1 MVITDDAGIL
11 HTHFSWSSVFQIMRS
26 ETQNC
31 HSKVWQHFSV
41 SSCSDS
47 MSTPSPHLCVLKRE
61 EGESYGFHLRVERGH
76 QGHIIRNVV
85 SGGVAGRSGLKDGD
99 RLLEVNNCFVDDVLH
114 SEVKW
119 PPCIIELSEASPKNW
134 WESNS
139 NYCISLFMNQ
149 VARKITLSRH
159 QLCLLVLDGE
169 KYEQAVSRGEDL
181 RGLVMAYKCEGC
193 KPPRLCH
200 IIRDPVTG
208 LGINFT
214 PMEGNH
220 EFKVRD

>member
-1 MVITDDAGIL
+1 
-11 HTHFSWSSVFQIMRS
+11 
-26 ETQNC
+26 
-31 HSKVWQHFSV
+31 
-41 SSCSDS
+41 
-47 MSTPSPHLCVLKRE
+47 
-61 EGESYGFHLRVERGH
+61 
-76 QGHIIRNVV
+76 
-85 SGGVAGRSGLKDGD
+85 
-99 RLLEVNNCFVDDVLH
+99 
-114 SEVKW
+114 
-119 PPCIIELSEASPKNW
+119 
-134 WESNS
+134 
-139 NYCISLFMNQ
+139 MNQ

-159 QLCLLVLDGE
+159 QLCLLVLDGK

-181 RGLVMAYKCEGC
+181 RGLVMACKCEGY